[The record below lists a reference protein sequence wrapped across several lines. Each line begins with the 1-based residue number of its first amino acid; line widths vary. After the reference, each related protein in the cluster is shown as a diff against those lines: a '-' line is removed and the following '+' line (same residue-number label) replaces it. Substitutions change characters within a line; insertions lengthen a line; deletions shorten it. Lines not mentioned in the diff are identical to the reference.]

1 MRIFQNSGF
10 MIIFDNLLIS
20 HVLFVYLLK
29 FLDKL
34 VYFGCS
40 GFFFGFFV
48 WIFLIFF
55 YFFNI
60 QIFKNSF
67 WFFVKYFVLL
77 EVGPHSGLYL
87 VVSMHW
93 RPVTVTLE
101 RGRKPCPKQSDE
113 NFWFSFQVKYKL
125 NITMPLC
132 LVIGKLQQAPFWH
145 VCDMELGPST
155 VSIFTIR
162 SWDNMAFFLH
172 KDPVLLYLLHFERC
186 FSNVF

>member
-1 MRIFQNSGF
+1 MNFSCFVCVFVEIFGLIWF
-10 MIIFDNLLIS
+10 ILDVLVFFWIFL
-20 HVLFVYLLK
+20 
-29 FLDKL
+29 
-34 VYFGCS
+34 
-40 GFFFGFFV
+40 
-48 WIFLIFF
+48 WIFLI
-55 YFFNI
+55 YFTFLM
-60 QIFKNSF
+60 FRFLKNCFS
-67 WFFVKYFVLL
+67 FFVKYFVLL

-113 NFWFSFQVKYKL
+113 KFGFSFQVKYKL

-132 LVIGKLQQAPFWH
+132 LAIGKLQQAPFWH
-145 VCDMELGPST
+145 VCDMELRPST

-172 KDPVLLYLLHFERC
+172 KDLVLLYLLHFERC